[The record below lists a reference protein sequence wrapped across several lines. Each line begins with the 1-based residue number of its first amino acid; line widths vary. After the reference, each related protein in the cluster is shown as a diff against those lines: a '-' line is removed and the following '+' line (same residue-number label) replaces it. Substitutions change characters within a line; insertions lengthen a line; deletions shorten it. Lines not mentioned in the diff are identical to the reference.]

1 MYFPPTEILKIAYF
15 LQPWARRAH
24 RNPQNVCRRP
34 SSTLSLSQWP
44 ELVFKHNNLSP
55 KSWWG
60 LPFSSKRMNVT
71 RAKNMLQCLH
81 TFTFTMTGNCLQRE
95 VACPLCEFETDILI
109 HWSMW
114 EGLKFNLTKLFNH
127 LLVDNVGHLLVN
139 HLNDLHVHIFSK
151 SWQHISNKNIHP
163 PNDGI
168 IYPIFLTI
176 LTIFENFDNFAKLDF
191 DEFFKIIL
199 PSKSRLWGQI
209 FSLI

>member
-109 HWSMW
+109 RWSMC
-114 EGLKFNLTKLFNH
+114 EGLKSNPS
-127 LLVDNVGHLLVN
+127 
-139 HLNDLHVHIFSK
+139 HINQRMRMSVSFGQRAAKITLWASTCWP
-151 SWQHISNKNIHP
+151 SSQARVTS
-163 PNDGI
+163 
-168 IYPIFLTI
+168 
-176 LTIFENFDNFAKLDF
+176 AKLLSS
-191 DEFFKIIL
+191 FKFPKAQLCHSYWPTTSIWKIWEAPPQHNL
-199 PSKSRLWGQI
+199 SQGRSWKN
-209 FSLI
+209 

>member
-114 EGLKFNLTKLFNH
+114 EGLKWKPSKL
-127 LLVDNVGHLLVN
+127 
-139 HLNDLHVHIFSK
+139 HISSK
-151 SWQHISNKNIHP
+151 SCQHISNKNIHP

-168 IYPIFLTI
+168 IYPVF

-191 DEFFKIIL
+191 DEFFKIIFAL
-199 PSKSRLWGQI
+199 KVATLRANI
-209 FSLI
+209 FDNFYIIFLTIFI

>member
-81 TFTFTMTGNCLQRE
+81 TFTFTMTGSCLQRE
-95 VACPLCEFETDILI
+95 VACPLCEFETNILI
-109 HWSMW
+109 HWSMC
-114 EGLKFNLTKLFNH
+114 EGLKSNPSHINQRMRMSVSILGCVLPRSPCEPLLACH
-127 LLVDNVGHLLVN
+127 LHTPES
-139 HLNDLHVHIFSK
+139 HH
-151 SWQHISNKNIHP
+151 
-163 PNDGI
+163 
-168 IYPIFLTI
+168 
-176 LTIFENFDNFAKLDF
+176 
-191 DEFFKIIL
+191 
-199 PSKSRLWGQI
+199 
-209 FSLI
+209 

>member
-176 LTIFENFDNFAKLDF
+176 FENFNNFANFETL
-191 DEFFKIIL
+191 KITYFLQMLAAYI
-199 PSKSRLWGQI
+199 Q
-209 FSLI
+209 